1 MWKLAVVLVISFW
14 PHILRILGI
23 GGEDYDER
31 AAPALGEGLV
41 VPGITVTN
49 IKPALAGHK
58 GELFLAVTSR
68 RLVFFKTTPWLQRLG
83 SPVMRLSRA
92 AVVGFSVPRPGPWR
106 STALKVLEVKLP
118 IQMKTAE
125 GTTYEFLTQ
134 DWKAAQG
141 VERELGFSSAE
152 TRA

>member
-1 MWKLAVVLVISFW
+1 
-14 PHILRILGI
+14 
-23 GGEDYDER
+23 
-31 AAPALGEGLV
+31 
-41 VPGITVTN
+41 
-49 IKPALAGHK
+49 
-58 GELFLAVTSR
+58 
-68 RLVFFKTTPWLQRLG
+68 
-83 SPVMRLSRA
+83 
-92 AVVGFSVPRPGPWR
+92 
-106 STALKVLEVKLP
+106 LKVLEVKLP